1 MKDLTWKKI
10 LTVVKAMIHCDI
22 DEKKSGR
29 KRNNFTVIQVIN
41 KWKDTRKLKVEKLQ
55 SYCDSTS
62 TSTSSRREVC

>member
-29 KRNNFTVIQVIN
+29 KRNNFYSNSSDQQVERY
-41 KWKDTRKLKVEKLQ
+41 KKVE
-55 SYCDSTS
+55 
-62 TSTSSRREVC
+62 SRKTTVLL